1 LQTLS
6 EKKEPKVYLGVS
18 VDREMIRK
26 LDAMRGL
33 ASRSRL
39 VEQILTNVV
48 TAIEE
53 KEKNENENQSAHGD
67 QQNETDK

>member
-18 VDREMIRK
+18 VDRELIRK